1 MASLRKAHNTWIACL
16 TLGDGSRTTR
26 STGIK
31 DLGTPKERAEA
42 KRKALLVA
50 QSMEELSR
58 GNKTETQIRKAI
70 TDIYAKVN
78 GKRVEFS
85 KADAFLN
92 NWLARVKLHKA
103 ESSYERYEGVVRE
116 FLASLG
122 QRSSVPISEI
132 TPNDIQNFVDAG
144 QRDGKK
150 PKTLGNELKILS
162 GAFTLALK
170 QSLIVTNPI
179 ATADVPKEP
188 GESKAPFTSAQVR
201 AILKAATGDWK
212 TACMFG
218 AYTGGRL
225 SDCANFTWANV
236 DLEKKL
242 LKYRPG
248 KTSRHKKDVVC
259 PLHSALYDYLL
270 KLPSSDRPTA
280 PITPALTGRYT
291 GGRAG
296 LSNEFDELLSK
307 AGIANPFTVQGK
319 GKGRAFRPLGFH
331 SFRHTFKTTLINA
344 GVAVETAD
352 VLTGHAKRTVSE
364 TYIHRSPKLLS
375 DAIAMLPTF

>member
-16 TLGDGSRTTR
+16 TLGDGKRTER

-42 KRKALLVA
+42 KKKALIVA
-50 QSMEELSR
+50 QEMEESAR

-70 TDIYAKVN
+70 TDLYAKVN

-85 KADAFLN
+85 KTDAFLN
-92 NWLARVKLHKA
+92 SWLSRVKLHKA
-103 ESSYERYEGVVRE
+103 KSSYDRYEGVVRE

-122 QRSSVPISEI
+122 QRISVPISEI

-150 PKTLGNELKILS
+150 GKTLGNELKILS

-170 QSLIVTNPI
+170 QSLIITNPI
-179 ATADVPKEP
+179 VTADVPKEA
-188 GESKAPFTSAQVR
+188 GESKAPFTTKQVSS
-201 AILKAATGDWK
+201 ILKAAAGDWK
-212 TACMFG
+212 TVCMFG

-225 SDCANFTWANV
+225 SDCANFTWSNI

-242 LKYRPG
+242 LSYRPG
-248 KTSRHKKDVVC
+248 KTKRHKKDVVC
-259 PLHSALYDYLL
+259 PLHPALEEYLVNL
-270 KLPSSDRPTA
+270 TSSDKPNE
-280 PITPALTGRYT
+280 PIMPKLAGRYT

-296 LSNEFDELLSK
+296 LSNEFDELLSD
-307 AGIANPFTVQGK
+307 AGIKNPFTVQGT

-331 SFRHTFKTTLINA
+331 SFRHTFKSILVNA
-344 GVAVETAD
+344 GVEVTTVD
-352 VLTGHAKRTVSE
+352 VLTGHAKKTVSE
-364 TYIHRSPKLLS
+364 TYIHRSPELLAAAVAKL
-375 DAIAMLPTF
+375 PVF